1 MKYLDERRF
10 KREAETALDKVM
22 GEIAD
27 GIVGGNGVEDD
38 KLKALIGQRNLEL
51 LCMSDALEAKRATA
65 FREFDFDP
73 DKIPGLLV
81 RIVDKVRGVLYL
93 GRVAKHLETGRF
105 FIGIAIAKIS
115 DGVSGR
121 VDRIYS

>member
-1 MKYLDERRF
+1 MGFFNERRF
-10 KREAETALDKVM
+10 KREAETALDEVM

-38 KLKALIGQRNLEL
+38 KLKALIDRRNLEL
-51 LCMSDALEAKRATA
+51 LCMGDVSMVKNATE

-73 DKIPGLLV
+73 DKISGLLV
-81 RIVDKVRGVLYL
+81 RIVDRVRGVLYL

-105 FIGIAIAKIS
+105 FIGIAISRVS
-115 DGVSGR
+115 DGVNGR
-121 VDRIYS
+121 VEKIYS